1 MLLIVLLIVLVIV
14 LVLVLVLNGLV
25 IATATLTLSPED
37 ISYFYCISRAMLI
50 DEHGE
55 AKSYSRELCSP
66 AVGR

>member
-1 MLLIVLLIVLVIV
+1 VLVIV
-14 LVLVLVLNGLV
+14 LVLVVLLLLNGLV
-25 IATATLTLSPED
+25 IATATLTLSAED